1 MPFIVYLALGG
12 VCFSMLV
19 SLCLVL
25 RHSTRE
31 KSAYEKW
38 IEDIRKENVV
48 KSRRTFSKV

>member
-25 RHSTRE
+25 RYAAGE
-31 KSAYEKW
+31 KSDYEKW
-38 IEDIRKENVV
+38 IEEIRPQNVV